1 MIRRYLP
8 KSVEE
13 LAAWYMRYVSPLS
26 LVAGFILDTLFLAK
40 RVDLFI
46 TNALLFS
53 YLVISAVAILLI
65 NLIQTG
71 RIRHPFA
78 LKALPLLPVL
88 AQFAFGGLF
97 SAYLS
102 LYSRSADVA
111 VSWIFILVIAG
122 LMLLNERFAHF
133 YSRFSVQ
140 VPIYFTVLFS
150 FLIFFLPVVFHRIGP
165 YMFLLSGVVSVLLI
179 AALWRLL
186 SKLMPEVVKENQRQV
201 ARTIAVIFVTFNIL
215 YFTGAIPPLP
225 LALKNAGVY
234 HSVER
239 NIDGTYT
246 AMGEALPWYERF
258 LNYQPIYH
266 RAPGEPVFVWSAVF
280 APSGLSTDILHRW
293 QWRDPSTGSW
303 ITESTIRFPIFG
315 GGDHG
320 YRGYTEKRAVAP
332 GRWRVDVITPYGQLL
347 GRISFTV
354 VDASTSP
361 PLVKFSK

>member
-1 MIRRYLP
+1 MIRRILP
-8 KSVEE
+8 KSIEE

-53 YLVISAVAILLI
+53 YLVISAAAICLI

-71 RIRHPFA
+71 RFKHPLA
-78 LKALPLLPVL
+78 LKTLPLLPVV

-111 VSWIFILVIAG
+111 VSWIFVLVLAG
-122 LMLLNERFAHF
+122 LILLNERFAHF
-133 YSRFSVQ
+133 YNRFSVQ

-150 FLIFFLPVVFHRIGP
+150 FLIFFLPVIFHRIGP
-165 YMFLLSGVVSVLLI
+165 FMFLLAGAVSLLLI
-179 AALWRLL
+179 AAAWRLL
-186 SKLMPEVVKENQRQV
+186 SKLVPELVKENQGHVRR
-201 ARTIAVIFVTFNIL
+201 AIAIIFVTFNLL

-239 NIDGTYT
+239 NADGSYVLL
-246 AMGEALPWYERF
+246 GERLPWYEKF
-258 LNYQPIYH
+258 LNYQPVYH
-266 RAPGEPVFVWSAVF
+266 HVPGEPVYVWSAVF

-293 QWRDPSTGSW
+293 QWRDPATGAW
-303 ITESTIRFPIFG
+303 ITESVIRFPIFG
-315 GGDHG
+315 GGDQG
-320 YRGYTEKRAVAP
+320 YRGYTEKSAVRP

-347 GRISFTV
+347 GRISFTII
-354 VDASTSP
+354 DTTSRV
-361 PLVKFSK
+361 PLVEYIK